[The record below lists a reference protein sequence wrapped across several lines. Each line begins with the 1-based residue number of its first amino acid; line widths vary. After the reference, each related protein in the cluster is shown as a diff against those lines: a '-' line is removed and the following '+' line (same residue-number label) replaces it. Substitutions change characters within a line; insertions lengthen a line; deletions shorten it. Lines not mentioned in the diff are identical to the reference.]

1 MFGLHRGFSVD
12 VVGGRSLVLH
22 GLAKGSMLGTG
33 RRDAGRFSHF
43 LMAVFQTQSSVFL
56 IFSMSHWQV
65 LSSKIRSLPEEGAAL
80 LFNVRGL
87 GALVTHLRFV

>member
-1 MFGLHRGFSVD
+1 
-12 VVGGRSLVLH
+12 
-22 GLAKGSMLGTG
+22 MLGTG

-56 IFSMSHWQV
+56 IFSMSPWQV

-80 LFNVRGL
+80 LFNERGL
-87 GALVTHLRFV
+87 GAHVTHLRFV